1 VAALED
7 HISEWLKQP
16 QSSEQ
21 TGAIMEIV
29 YLFDFGSFP
38 LGLLEDL
45 ECILKEVRL
54 SCEMRVGVGIQ
65 RE

>member
-1 VAALED
+1 MAVLED
-7 HISEWLKQP
+7 HISECLKQC
-16 QSSEQ
+16 QGSEQ

-29 YLFDFGSFP
+29 YLFDFRSFP
-38 LGLLEDL
+38 PRLLENL

-54 SCEMRVGVGIQ
+54 GCEMRVGVGIQ